1 MEMTEFEK
9 IAKNREGMGVR
20 RGRPSTLTPVEKAER
35 KVVQNAKNRLR
46 NEARRR
52 AHIVLQY
59 RYSMEFQQLLQEE
72 LDNLSN
78 NDPRYSSIASKSTA
92 MTEDFSI

>member
-20 RGRPSTLTPVEKAER
+20 RGRPSTLSAVEKAER

-59 RYSMEFQQLLQEE
+59 RYSAEFQQLLQQE
-72 LDNLSN
+72 LDNLSK
-78 NDPRYSSIASKSTA
+78 NDPRYSNISHSSNT
-92 MTEDFSI
+92 TVSDFNI

>member
-9 IAKNREGMGVR
+9 IVKNREGMGVR
-20 RGRPSTLTPVEKAER
+20 RGRPSTLSPLEKTER

-59 RYSMEFQQLLQEE
+59 RYSAEFQQLLQEE
-72 LDNLSN
+72 LENLSQ
-78 NDPRYSSIASKSTA
+78 NDPRYSAISQSSNT
-92 MTEDFSI
+92 TVNDFNI